1 LAAHKVA
8 KDEKRH
14 FNGMVIYTFSNIW
27 KERNMRIFTNTSES
41 VLQVASR
48 IRYDIIQRKRANI
61 ERE

>member
-1 LAAHKVA
+1 MVA
-8 KDEKRH
+8 KAEKRH
-14 FNGMVIYTFSNIW
+14 FNEMVIYTFWNIW

-48 IRYDIIQRKRANI
+48 IRYDIIQRKRANT